1 MKIEV
6 SVGEV
11 VDKITILQI
20 KEERIKD
27 EIKLSH
33 IKKELSILNQTLNES
48 GIQVPIFMIDKLKKI
63 NTELWDAEDILRD
76 KEAKEV
82 YDDEFI
88 KYAIA
93 DSVLNDQRF
102 LVKNEINNH
111 CESNIKE
118 QKSYEGLYNAK

>member
-20 KEERIKD
+20 KKERIKD

-76 KEAKEV
+76 KESKEV

>member
-33 IKKELSILNQTLNES
+33 IRKELSILQQTLNES
-48 GIQVPIFMIDKLKKI
+48 GIEVPQEMIDRLKKI
-63 NTELWDAEDILRD
+63 NTDLWDAEDILRE
-76 KEAKEV
+76 KEAIEL

-88 KYAIA
+88 TCAVA

-111 CESNIKE
+111 CDSNIKE
-118 QKSYEGLYNAK
+118 QKSYQGLYKAQ